1 MKSPCKEVREV
12 RVESPPSRWCGLKLL
27 ITQAGIATGQSPPSR
42 WCGLK
47 SVYIQIPLHQQES
60 PPSRW
65 CGLKY
70 FKARISRCLCCVT
83 TFAVVWIEIAWN
95 SFCVCLMESPPSR
108 WCGLKCTSELFSSSA
123 FVTTFAVVWIEIVM
137 GYYGLC
143 RLCVTTFAV
152 VWIEIVFDRV
162 KYEMQQ
168 GHHLRGGVD

>member
-1 MKSPCKEVREV
+1 MKFPVVASEK
-12 RVESPPSRWCGLKLL
+12 SRNP
-27 ITQAGIATGQSPPSR
+27 SPPSR

-47 SVYIQIPLHQQES
+47 SDLNLGLGLGLES

>member
-1 MKSPCKEVREV
+1 MKSIMGATLIVGLVSPPSRWCGLKYHPCHHHHEIYP
-12 RVESPPSRWCGLKLL
+12 SPPSRWCGLKLL

-83 TFAVVWIEIAWN
+83 TFAVVWIEI
-95 SFCVCLMESPPSR
+95 
-108 WCGLKCTSELFSSSA
+108 
-123 FVTTFAVVWIEIVM
+123 VM